1 MSQLEILIPEQW
13 PGGADA
19 TFAWRMRSPQG
30 APQRSGASR
39 LDKLP
44 PADKIYL
51 VLPTARVQFH
61 TVRPPAKNRKKF
73 MASLAYT
80 LEDRIMAE
88 PESLHVAPGRILD
101 SGDLPVAIIDKSWLT
116 QLVERLQAAG
126 IRPDGAEAEALL
138 LPEPP
143 EGVWNMVWQ
152 PGLCTVRSGAYSG
165 FELDGGTAESP
176 PPALGMAAAKPS
188 QVQLYSASPGPDAAA
203 WSQAT
208 GIPFLRRGEPV
219 FLPCAGAQGIDLL
232 QGLLRKNTQPDWL
245 PLLRTPFKLA
255 LAALLLHVGLTLADW
270 GTLKYQKHELNA
282 QMEHSFRNSFPE
294 AKALVNAPLQM
305 HNNLAALRQQAGE
318 TGATDYLPMLAR
330 VAPHLASPV
339 SSGQASI
346 QRIEYQPG
354 KLQISLRLPEAEIQ
368 ALRDK
373 LPEAQLES
381 GAQPESG
388 SFHATLTLL
397 AQE

>member
-13 PGGADA
+13 PDDA
-19 TFAWRMRSPQG
+19 HAVFAWRMRSPQG
-30 APQRSGASR
+30 APQRSGVSR

-44 PADKIYL
+44 PADKVYL

-61 TVRPPAKNRKKF
+61 TVRPPARNLKKF
-73 MASLAYT
+73 MAALAYS

-88 PESLHVAPGRILD
+88 PESIHVAPGRIQD
-101 SGDLPVAIIDKSWLT
+101 SGDLPVAIIDKSWLM
-116 QLVERLQAAG
+116 QLVDRLQAAG

-152 PGLCTVRSGAYSG
+152 QERCTVRSGIHTG
-165 FELDGGTAESP
+165 FELDGGTIEFP
-176 PPALGMAAAKPS
+176 PPALGMTTAKPS
-188 QVQLYSASPGPDAAA
+188 QIQLYSASPEPDAAV

-219 FLPCAGAQGIDLL
+219 FLPCAGAQSIDLL
-232 QGLLRKNTQPDWL
+232 QGLSRKNRQPDWL

-255 LAALLLHVGLTLADW
+255 LAALLLHVGLTLVDW
-270 GTLKYQKHELNA
+270 GMLKYQKHELHA
-282 QMEHSFRNSFPE
+282 QMEHSFRSSFPE
-294 AKALVNAPLQM
+294 AKAIVNAPLQM
-305 HNNLAALRQQAGE
+305 RQNLESLRQQAGLA
-318 TGATDYLPMLAR
+318 GAADYLPMLAS
-330 VAPHLASPV
+330 VAPHLASRL

-346 QRIEYQPG
+346 QRIEYQQG
-354 KLQISLRLPEAEIQ
+354 KLQIRLSLPEAGIQ
-368 ALRDK
+368 ALRDE

-381 GAQPESG
+381 DAQ
-388 SFHATLTLL
+388 HTTLTLL